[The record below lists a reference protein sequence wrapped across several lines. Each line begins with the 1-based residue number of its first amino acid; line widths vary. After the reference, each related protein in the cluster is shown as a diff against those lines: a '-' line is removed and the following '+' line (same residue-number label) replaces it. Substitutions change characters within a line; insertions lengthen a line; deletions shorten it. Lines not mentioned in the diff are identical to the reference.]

1 MIQSKMLSKMLRSK
15 GARKDPRFFW
25 RDLPIRFKLIIS
37 LGFSTLLFIITTIL
51 VIGMLQNIR
60 KDMQFEKEKGEEAVI
75 VSEIDSLI
83 QAKDIRIA
91 DYITFLKDE
100 DKNNYR
106 LLRAELNNK
115 LSIIEKSTDNKE
127 NLAMITAIKQNNQKI
142 DNMFINEVAPSVV
155 RMDVKIYTNSR
166 KEIANLRENNNDIL
180 TNLSKKIIG
189 ERDLAIQKSDNQ
201 INLLIIE
208 ILVIIVCSI
217 VVSSLF
223 VIFFSRSL
231 KINLSKIVT
240 TAKKVATGE
249 LNVNHLTYE
258 GKDEIGELTF
268 AVNKMITSL
277 KNMVKGIKTASEKID
292 QNSDQLK
299 NHTFNVKK
307 SSEEISETMLLLSA
321 GSEEQAASTFQLFS
335 NYDTLNSEIEL
346 STQKGT
352 ILKNTAENVLNVTD
366 VGQRLMND
374 SVKQIKT
381 VYQMIQT
388 TFNKVV
394 QMEKQTTEISKLAEV
409 IKSIASQTHLLALN
423 ASIEAARAGDF
434 GRGFSV
440 VAQEVKKLAG
450 EVEDSLVEI
459 NEIVLTVQG
468 MAKEISG
475 SLQAGFAELKSG
487 TNKIEDTGES
497 FQIIK
502 KEIEKMAD
510 NIVDISKYLD
520 NIADNSHDMKSSFE
534 AITATSQQFTAGTVQ
549 TSSSIQNQDM
559 ELEKILGKVK
569 EMDEEA
575 NILANLVVN
584 VRI

>member
-1 MIQSKMLSKMLRSK
+1 MIQPKILLKMLRSK
-15 GARKDPRFFW
+15 SARKDPRFFW
-25 RDLPIRFKLIIS
+25 RDLSIRFKLIIS

-115 LSIIEKSTDNKE
+115 LSILEKSTNNKE
-127 NLAMITAIKQNNQKI
+127 NLAMIAAIKQNNQKI

-166 KEIANLRENNNDIL
+166 KEIANLRENNNGIL

-189 ERDLAIQKSDNQ
+189 ERDLAIQKADNQ

-217 VVSSLF
+217 VVSGLF
-223 VIFFSRSL
+223 VFFFSRSL

-249 LNVNHLTYE
+249 LNVNHLTYD

-268 AVNKMITSL
+268 AVNQMTTSL

-299 NHTFNVKK
+299 NHTYNVKK

-346 STQKGT
+346 STRKGT

-440 VAQEVKKLAG
+440 VAKEVKKLAG

-475 SLQAGFAELKSG
+475 SLQAGFNELRSG

-520 NIADNSHDMKSSFE
+520 NISDNSHDMKSSFE

-575 NILANLVVN
+575 NILANLVENVN
-584 VRI
+584 I